1 MFDHV
6 FDSNSTQ
13 KEVYDLAAKPII
25 DSVLEGFNGTI
36 FAYGQTSSGKTHTM
50 QGPSIENIELQGVIP
65 RMVRTVFNRID
76 AASDT
81 IEFSVKVS
89 MIEIYMEK
97 IRDLMDP
104 SKDNLKVHE
113 EKGKG
118 VYMADLTEQ
127 YITTE
132 REVYQIM
139 KQGNSNRSTASTL
152 MNAESSRSHS
162 IFILTVTQ
170 NNLEDLS
177 QKTGRLYLVDLA
189 GSEKISKTGAAGQVL
204 EEAKM
209 INKSLTTL
217 GMVIYALTDKKSTH
231 IPYRDSKL
239 TRILSESLGGNSKTC
254 LVITCSPSPFNEQE
268 TISTMR
274 FGSRAR
280 SIKNKPKV
288 NREYTVPELKK
299 LLESAQ
305 NECEIL
311 QARVNS
317 LESMLQNNGIEL
329 PSDLPQ
335 VKHTQIPSEVGA
347 QLPSMT
353 DELQEKIDRIDILES
368 QLEKERNLLT
378 EMQKQVANLKEELQ
392 ITEQRHQML
401 VVEKAQL
408 LKNQKETQ

>member
-1 MFDHV
+1 
-6 FDSNSTQ
+6 
-13 KEVYDLAAKPII
+13 
-25 DSVLEGFNGTI
+25 
-36 FAYGQTSSGKTHTM
+36 
-50 QGPSIENIELQGVIP
+50 
-65 RMVRTVFNRID
+65 
-76 AASDT
+76 
-81 IEFSVKVS
+81 
-89 MIEIYMEK
+89 
-97 IRDLMDP
+97 
-104 SKDNLKVHE
+104 
-113 EKGKG
+113 
-118 VYMADLTEQ
+118 
-127 YITTE
+127 
-132 REVYQIM
+132 
-139 KQGNSNRSTASTL
+139 
-152 MNAESSRSHS
+152 
-162 IFILTVTQ
+162 
-170 NNLEDLS
+170 
-177 QKTGRLYLVDLA
+177 
-189 GSEKISKTGAAGQVL
+189 
-204 EEAKM
+204 
-209 INKSLTTL
+209 
-217 GMVIYALTDKKSTH
+217 
-231 IPYRDSKL
+231 
-239 TRILSESLGGNSKTC
+239 
-254 LVITCSPSPFNEQE
+254 
-268 TISTMR
+268 MR

-378 EMQKQVANLKEELQ
+378 EMQKQIANIKEELQ